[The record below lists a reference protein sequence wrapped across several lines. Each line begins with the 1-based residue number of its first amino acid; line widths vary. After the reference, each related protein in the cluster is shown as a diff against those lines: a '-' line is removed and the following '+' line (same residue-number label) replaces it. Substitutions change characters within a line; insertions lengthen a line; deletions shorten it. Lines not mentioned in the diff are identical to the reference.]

1 MDKCDSVDL
10 YSSLDFCEGQTVL
23 PGIRKKVY
31 FQKKSNIVKWPTLP
45 KLAEGTSM
53 AALATYT
60 GNFTM
65 VADKKWLTLKNM
77 DSKSD
82 VNCETQ
88 GEKPSVTHLNKASIV
103 HPGTEE
109 EAAGF
114 CRQAAADDLVFLVQQ
129 RNGKFRVL
137 GSEEFETLVK
147 PTTALGQG
155 ITGTAGT
162 TLEIEATDVCPA
174 PIYPGK
180 IEAENGDISGLDG
193 SAWAETEAASEE

>member
-1 MDKCDSVDL
+1 MGKCDSVDL

-31 FQKKSNIVKWPTLP
+31 FQKKSNIVKWPELP
-45 KLAEGTSM
+45 ELEDGKTMAE
-53 AALATYT
+53 LATYS
-60 GNFTM
+60 GDFTL
-65 VADKKWLTLKNM
+65 VADKKWLVVKNM

-114 CRQAAADDLVFLVQQ
+114 CRMAAADDLVFLVQQ

-137 GSEEFETLVK
+137 GSQEFETVVK

-155 ITGTAGT
+155 VTGTAGT

-174 PIYPGK
+174 PFYPGK
-180 IEAENGDISGLDG
+180 IETEDGDIKGSDG
-193 SAWAETEAASEE
+193 SAWEAE

>member
-1 MDKCDSVDL
+1 MNKCDSVDL

-23 PGIRKKVY
+23 PGIRKKVC
-31 FQKKSNIVKWPTLP
+31 FQKKSNIVKWPKLP
-45 KLAEGTSM
+45 ALAEGQTM
-53 AALATYT
+53 AGLATYE
-60 GNFTM
+60 GNFTLA
-65 VADKKWLTLKNM
+65 ADKKWLTLKNM

-114 CRQAAADDLVFLVQQ
+114 CRMAAADDLVFLVQQ

-174 PIYPGK
+174 PFYPGK
-180 IEAENGDISGLDG
+180 IELEDGDIKGSDG
-193 SAWAETEAASEE
+193 SAWEEPAASE

>member
-1 MDKCDSVDL
+1 MGKCDSVDL

-31 FQKKSNIVKWPTLP
+31 FQKKSNIVKWPELP
-45 KLAEGTSM
+45 ELEDGKSM
-53 AALATYT
+53 AELATYS
-60 GNFTM
+60 GDFTLA
-65 VADKKWLTLKNM
+65 ADKKWLVVKNM

-88 GEKPSVTHLNKASIV
+88 GEKPSVTHMNKASIV

-114 CRQAAADDLVFLVQQ
+114 CRMAAADDLVFLVQQ

-137 GSEEFETLVK
+137 GSQEFETVVK

-155 ITGTAGT
+155 VTGTAGT

-174 PIYPGK
+174 PFYPGK
-180 IEAENGDISGLDG
+180 IETEDGDIKGSDG
-193 SAWAETEAASEE
+193 SAWEAE

>member
-1 MDKCDSVDL
+1 MGKCDSVDL

-31 FQKKSNIVKWPTLP
+31 FQKKSNIVKWPELP
-45 KLAEGTSM
+45 ELKDGKSM
-53 AALATYT
+53 AELATYS
-60 GNFTM
+60 GDFTLA
-65 VADKKWLTLKNM
+65 ADKKWLVVKNM

-114 CRQAAADDLVFLVQQ
+114 CRMAAADDLVFLVQQ

-137 GSEEFETLVK
+137 GSQEFETVVK

-155 ITGTAGT
+155 VTGTAGT

-174 PIYPGK
+174 PFYPGK
-180 IEAENGDISGLDG
+180 IETEDGDIKGSDG
-193 SAWAETEAASEE
+193 SAWEAE

>member
-1 MDKCDSVDL
+1 MGKCDSVDL

-31 FQKKSNIVKWPTLP
+31 FQKKSNIVKWPELP
-45 KLAEGTSM
+45 ELEDGKSM
-53 AALATYT
+53 AELATYS
-60 GNFTM
+60 GDFTLA
-65 VADKKWLTLKNM
+65 ADKKWLVVKNM

-114 CRQAAADDLVFLVQQ
+114 CRMAAADDLVFLVQQ

-137 GSEEFETLVK
+137 GSQEFETVVK

-155 ITGTAGT
+155 VTGTAGT

-174 PIYPGK
+174 PFYPGK
-180 IEAENGDISGLDG
+180 IEIEDGDIKGSDG
-193 SAWAETEAASEE
+193 SAWEAE

>member
-1 MDKCDSVDL
+1 MNKCDSVDL

-45 KLAEGTSM
+45 KLEEGTTM
-53 AALATYT
+53 AALATYA
-60 GNFTM
+60 GDFTL
-65 VADKKWLTLKNM
+65 VADKKWLTLMNM

-88 GEKPSVTHLNKASIV
+88 GEKPSVTHLNKATIV

-137 GSEEFETLVK
+137 GSQEFETLVK

-155 ITGTAGT
+155 VTGTAGT

-174 PIYPGK
+174 PFYPGK
-180 IEAENGDISGLDG
+180 IETEDGDIKGSDG
-193 SAWAETEAASEE
+193 SAWDAE

>member
-1 MDKCDSVDL
+1 MGKCDSVDL

-31 FQKKSNIVKWPTLP
+31 FQKKSNIVKWPELP
-45 KLAEGTSM
+45 ELEDGKSM
-53 AALATYT
+53 AELATYS
-60 GNFTM
+60 GDFTLA
-65 VADKKWLTLKNM
+65 ADKKWLVVKNM

-114 CRQAAADDLVFLVQQ
+114 CRMAAADDLVFLVQQ

-137 GSEEFETLVK
+137 GSQEFETVVK
-147 PTTALGQG
+147 PTTALVQG
-155 ITGTAGT
+155 VTGTAGT

-174 PIYPGK
+174 PFYPGK
-180 IEAENGDISGLDG
+180 IETEDGDIKGSDG
-193 SAWAETEAASEE
+193 SAWEAE

>member
-1 MDKCDSVDL
+1 MGKCDSVDL

-31 FQKKSNIVKWPTLP
+31 FQKKSNIVKWPELP
-45 KLAEGTSM
+45 ELEDGKSM
-53 AALATYT
+53 AELATYS
-60 GNFTM
+60 GDFTLA
-65 VADKKWLTLKNM
+65 ADKKWLVVKNM

-114 CRQAAADDLVFLVQQ
+114 CRMAAADDLVFLVQQ

-137 GSEEFETLVK
+137 GSQEFETLVK

-155 ITGTAGT
+155 VTGTAGT

-174 PIYPGK
+174 PFYPGK
-180 IEAENGDISGLDG
+180 IETEDGDIKGSDG
-193 SAWAETEAASEE
+193 SAWEAE

>member
-1 MDKCDSVDL
+1 MGKCDSVDL

-31 FQKKSNIVKWPTLP
+31 FQKKSNIVKWPELP
-45 KLAEGTSM
+45 ELEDGKSM
-53 AALATYT
+53 AELATYS
-60 GNFTM
+60 GDFTLA
-65 VADKKWLTLKNM
+65 ADKKWLVVKNM

-114 CRQAAADDLVFLVQQ
+114 CRMAAADDLVFLVQQ

-137 GSEEFETLVK
+137 GSQEFETVVK

-155 ITGTAGT
+155 VTGTAGT

-174 PIYPGK
+174 PFYPGK
-180 IEAENGDISGLDG
+180 IETEDGDIKGSDG
-193 SAWAETEAASEE
+193 SAWEAE

>member
-1 MDKCDSVDL
+1 MGNCDSVDL
-10 YSSLDFCEGQTVL
+10 YKSLDFCEGQTVL

-31 FQKKSNIVKWPTLP
+31 FQKKANIAKWPTLP
-45 KLAEGTSM
+45 DLAEGATM
-53 AALATYT
+53 AGLATYT

-65 VADKKWLTLKNM
+65 AADKKWLTLKNM
-77 DSKSD
+77 DTKSD
-82 VNCETQ
+82 VNCEVQ
-88 GEKPSVTHLNKASIV
+88 GEKPSVTHLNKASIF

-114 CRQAAADDLVFLVQQ
+114 CRMAAADDLVFLVQQ

-137 GSEEFETLVK
+137 GSEEFETVVK

-155 ITGTAGT
+155 VTGTAGT

-174 PIYPGK
+174 PFYPGK
-180 IEAENGDISGLDG
+180 IETEDGDISGLDG
-193 SAWAETEAASEE
+193 SALEEESEE